1 MLITGKDFSAWGDP
15 AKFDGAWN
23 KLSPLTGIEISN
35 KVIKKL
41 IFFRYGWVNV
51 NEAERL
57 TIKGNL

>member
-15 AKFDGAWN
+15 AKFDGA
-23 KLSPLTGIEISN
+23 LTGIEISN

-41 IFFRYGWVNV
+41 IFCRYGWVNV

-57 TIKGNL
+57 TIKRNL